1 MVHSVPPMSS
11 LSRER
16 YVMVS
21 VLCLLLLA
29 CGPRTVAAAQEFPV
43 PDYIKAALSSP
54 ARTDADRKADMTRK
68 PGELL
73 AFAGVKPGD
82 KVLELVPGGGYWE
95 KLFSL
100 IVGPK
105 GHVYELVSDEEIKS
119 KFAEPEP
126 IKAIAADPAFS
137 NITVFTQPIAT
148 VKPPEPVDLVWTVQ
162 NYHDLHDIAFGP
174 ADIPTLDKSIFAALK
189 PGGAFF
195 INDHVAAPGHGVSDT
210 QNSASDRA
218 FRRDRRSRGGRIQTR
233 SAERRSEEPGRRSQA
248 EDFRPQNPRQDRQIH
263 RPFPQAE
270 LRAARPKGDGPRIAV
285 TTVPCR

>member
-1 MVHSVPPMSS
+1 LVQSVPPMSS

-16 YVMVS
+16 YATVS
-21 VLCLLLLA
+21 VLCLLFLA
-29 CGPRTVAAAQEFPV
+29 CGLRTVAAAQEFPI
-43 PDYIKAALSSP
+43 PDYIKTALASP

-82 KVLELVPGGGYWE
+82 KVLELVPGRGYWE

-119 KFAEPEP
+119 KFTKPEP

-137 NITVFTQPIAT
+137 NVTVFTQPIAT

-195 INDHVAAPGHGVSDT
+195 INDHDAAPGHGVSDT
-210 QNSASDRA
+210 QTLHRIEPSAAIAEVEAAGFKLEVQSDVLKNPDDDHKLKIFDPKIRGKTDKFTVL
-218 FRRDRRSRGGRIQTR
+218 FRKPS
-233 SAERRSEEPGRRSQA
+233 
-248 EDFRPQNPRQDRQIH
+248 
-263 RPFPQAE
+263 
-270 LRAARPKGDGPRIAV
+270 
-285 TTVPCR
+285 